1 MQSVDEKMDLVN
13 SSKQAIGTL
22 NKRKILFS
30 DGLLSLPVDMSL
42 NDFGWFKRGILK
54 DTKDLVSEHKIKII
68 RLTQT

>member
-1 MQSVDEKMDLVN
+1 MDLVN

-54 DTKDLVSEHKIKII
+54 DTKDLISEHKIKII